1 MEDRLILSSLGHTWI
16 LDLDGTIVKHN
27 GYKIDGQDTFLDG
40 AEAFLKSLPEQD
52 KIIFL
57 TSREENLKERTESFL
72 MEHEIRF
79 DGILYGMPYGERIL
93 FNDCKPSGL
102 KMGIAVNMER
112 DVFRG
117 PELVIDEDL

>member
-1 MEDRLILSSLGHTWI
+1 MEDKLILSSLGHTWI

-27 GYKIDGQDTFLDG
+27 GYKIDGKDTFLDG
-40 AEAFLKSLPEQD
+40 AEVFLKSLPGQD
-52 KIIFL
+52 KVIFL
-57 TSREENLKERTESFL
+57 TSREERLKGQTESFL
-72 MEHEIRF
+72 REHGVRF
-79 DGILYGMPYGERIL
+79 DCILYGMPYGERIL

-112 DVFRG
+112 NKFQK

>member
-1 MEDRLILSSLGHTWI
+1 MEDKLILSSLGHTWI

-40 AEAFLKSLPEQD
+40 AESFLKSLPGQD

-57 TSREENLKERTESFL
+57 TSRAENLKERTERFL
-72 MEHEIRF
+72 MEHGIRF
-79 DGILYGMPYGERIL
+79 DCILYGMPYGERIL

-102 KMGIAVNMER
+102 KMGIAINVER
-112 DVFRG
+112 DLFRE